1 MLEQEHK
8 ISAVE
13 GNSFSGKTSLV
24 TELQSGYGFSVV
36 QEPSYYVDSFPAFPP
51 DTYGDAKK
59 AIDLFA
65 SVEIQRSAC
74 VIKLAKQERQVI
86 MDRSLWTY
94 PAFQY
99 VVMTRMPNIPNSYL
113 YSLDVLQRHIEQG
126 DIIAPRAIVSL
137 VPKNREVFESR
148 VTNRGRVDIDFLND
162 WGTTVLMD
170 KWFRILINCIYSRGN
185 GLTLFTENNIKEIAS
200 ETNRFLQ
207 ETNYFIDAI
216 LAFDQLR
223 VKK

>member
-24 TELQSGYGFSVV
+24 RELQSDYGFSVV
-36 QEPSYYVDSFPAFPP
+36 WEPSHYVNNFPAFPP
-51 DTYGDAKK
+51 DTYSDAKR

-65 SVEIQRSAC
+65 GVEIRRSADA
-74 VIKLAKQERQVI
+74 IKLAGHERQII

-94 PAFQY
+94 SAFQY
-99 VVMTRMPNIPNSYL
+99 VIMSRMTNIPNSYL
-113 YSLDVLQRHIEQG
+113 YSLDILQRHIEQG

-148 VTNRGRVDIDFLND
+148 VNNRGHVGIAFLND
-162 WGTTVLMD
+162 WETTVMMN
-170 KWFRILINCIYSRGN
+170 KWFQTLINCIYTRRN
-185 GLTLFTENNIKEIAS
+185 GLTLLTENNIKEIAS

-207 ETNYFIDAI
+207 ETDYFVDAM

-223 VKK
+223 LLK